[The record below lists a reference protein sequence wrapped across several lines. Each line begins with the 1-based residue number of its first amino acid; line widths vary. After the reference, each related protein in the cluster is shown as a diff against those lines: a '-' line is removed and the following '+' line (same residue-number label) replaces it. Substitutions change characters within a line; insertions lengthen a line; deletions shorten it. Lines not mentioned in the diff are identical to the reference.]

1 MAVCT
6 GCTGTCVVTCGASC
20 GGTLSTNTINRLSKV
35 TIPTTKKTTM
45 DKSPSKSSVGV
56 KRGEK

>member
-20 GGTLSTNTINRLSKV
+20 GGTLSTNTINRLSII
-35 TIPTTKKTTM
+35 TIPTTKKTIM
-45 DKSPSKSSVGV
+45 NKSPQKTSVV
-56 KRGEK
+56 IKRGEK